1 MSRCIAASLLI
12 SLAALGATPGTAAE
26 PAPDFPEADVEFF
39 EKEVRPLLVRHCYEC
54 HSADAEEAAGSLR
67 LDSRAAI
74 LAGGDTGAA
83 IEAGNPE
90 KSLLIDA
97 INWGEL
103 YEMPPKT
110 KMPDA
115 EIAVLTRWVK
125 MGAPWPKEEAAPEF
139 VKKAFDIDARKSE
152 HWAWQ
157 PLSHPLPPK
166 VTHADWP
173 RDDIDRF
180 ILAKLEQNKFQPN
193 SVADKRTWLRRVYFD
208 LIGLPPTPA
217 EIDAFLADETPQA
230 KEVVVD
236 RLLAS
241 PQYGE
246 KWARHWLDLMRYGE
260 SRGHE
265 FDYDI
270 PNVHEYRDYVIRALN
285 LDLPYDQFV
294 IEHLAGDL
302 LEQPRLHP
310 DEQYNESILGTGFW
324 HLGEWV
330 HSPVDIR
337 KDEADRFDNMVDVMG
352 KSFMALTIACAR
364 CHDHKFDAI
373 SQADYYRQFG
383 FLQSSE
389 YRQVRF
395 ETMEQNGQ
403 VAAKLTDLDRHTQ
416 SGQNS
421 LLREAAAARQSNW
434 KSLFAA
440 AIAVLKT
447 KDADRAKIAEEH
459 GVRVE
464 QLSPLVRELQQAADN
479 PQHPL
484 HPFGKLASAA
494 EDQRAELVGSLTTP
508 AAQSAADMQQVIDFA
523 TATETQWRANGYAF
537 GTGPQRIGQLELS
550 AEGLP
555 QGVRTAGAAV
565 RDARWNQLARG
576 DGVQPDQGRLSGWD
590 QGGRTFRTPTF
601 ELTDG
606 RVYYLVR
613 GSGLVFAVIDSH
625 RMINGPLHGASLH
638 SFNIDPKEGPR
649 WITQDL
655 RDYQGH
661 RIHLEFTPKDDQ
673 PLEVLQVAE
682 GAVTPTYA
690 APSTGSFVA
699 AKLAGQPLTDEAL
712 SAAFAASLLDAIGN
726 AQQTAA
732 APLADWVVKNRAL
745 AFDHDRD
752 LDVKLRQLAAD
763 HQAKQT
769 ELVSQIRFRS
779 RMAPAMWDGSGE
791 NERVMIRGAT
801 RNLGDEA
808 QRGLPVALGG
818 SHEFD
823 ALGSGRLQMAQQMMS
838 PDNPFASRVIVNRLW
853 HHLTGRGIVAS
864 VDNFGVLGEEPT
876 HPELLDYLSNE
887 FIADGWSMKRMIR
900 RIVLTQTYAMS
911 SEPGG
916 PEETLDP
923 DNKLLHRMRIRR
935 LTGEAIRDEV
945 LAISGRLDRQMY
957 GHSVPTYL
965 TEFMQGRGRPASG
978 PIDGNGRRSVY
989 LSIRR
994 NFLSPTMLAFDVPQP
1009 ASTVGKRN
1017 QSNVPAQALI
1027 LLNDPMI
1034 YAEAQRWGAAVA
1046 RQEAPHWDSAVAH
1059 QEESREKRIEA
1070 MFVTA
1075 LGRPPFDAE
1084 AAAVSAYFAE
1094 RAEQMQL
1101 SPEAASAHPEIWGDV
1116 AHALFNVKDFIY
1128 LR

>member
-1 MSRCIAASLLI
+1 MSRYIAASLFV
-12 SLAALGATPGTAAE
+12 SLAVVWATPGQTAE
-26 PAPDFPEADVEFF
+26 PAPEFPDAHLEFF

-54 HSADAEEAAGSLR
+54 HSADAEEPAGSLL

-74 LAGGDTGAA
+74 LTGGDSGAA
-83 IEAGNPE
+83 IEVGNPAE
-90 KSLLIDA
+90 SLLVDA
-97 INWGEL
+97 INWDDL
-103 YEMPPKT
+103 YEMPPNT
-110 KMPDA
+110 KMPAA
-115 EIAVLTRWVK
+115 EIAILTRWVK
-125 MGAPWPKEEAAPEF
+125 MGAPWPKEEAPEF
-139 VKKAFDIDARKSE
+139 VKKAFDIDARKSQ

-166 VTHADWP
+166 VSQADWP
-173 RDDIDRF
+173 LDDIDRF
-180 ILAKLEQNKFQPN
+180 ILAKLEQAKFEPN
-193 SVADKRTWLRRVYFD
+193 APADKRTWLRRVTFD

-217 EIDAFLADETPQA
+217 EIDAYLADESPQA
-230 KEVVVD
+230 KETVVD

-241 PQYGE
+241 PRYGE
-246 KWARHWLDLMRYGE
+246 KWGRHWLDLMRYGE

-265 FDYDI
+265 FDYNI

-285 LDLPYDQFV
+285 QDLPYNQLV

-302 LEQPRLHP
+302 LEEPRLHP
-310 DEQYNESILGTGFW
+310 DQHYNESILGTGFW

-395 ETMEQNGQ
+395 ETMAHNDQ
-403 VAAKLTDLDRHTQ
+403 VADQLAKLDQQTQ
-416 SGQNS
+416 TT
-421 LLREAAAARQSNW
+421 LTAALREAAAARQSNW
-434 KSLFAA
+434 KSLLSA
-440 AIAVLKT
+440 AIAVLQT
-447 KDADRAKIAEEH
+447 KDADRAAIAQEH

-464 QLSPLVRELQQAADN
+464 QLSPLVRELQQASGE

-484 HPFGKLASAA
+484 HLFGKLATSGD
-494 EDQRAELVGSLTTP
+494 DQRKEAFDSLAFTP
-508 AAQSAADMQQVIDFA
+508 LDGEFPNHQHLIDFNF
-523 TATETQWRANGYAF
+523 ATEAQWRTNGYAF
-537 GTGPQRIGQLELS
+537 GTSPQRIGQLQLS
-550 AEGLP
+550 GKGMPE
-555 QGVRTAGAAV
+555 GVRLAGAAV
-565 RDARWNQLARG
+565 RDARWNRLARA
-576 DGVQPDQGRLSGWD
+576 DGVEPDQGRHGKWE
-590 QGGRTFRTPTF
+590 QAGRTIRTPTF
-601 ELTDG
+601 ELADG

-613 GSGLVFAVIDSH
+613 GSGNVFAVIDSH
-625 RMINGPLHGASLH
+625 RMINGPLHGASLK
-638 SFNIDPKEGPR
+638 SFHFDAAEGPR
-649 WITQDL
+649 WVTHDL

-661 RIHLEFTPKDDQ
+661 RIHLEFSPDGDA
-673 PLEVLQVAE
+673 PLEILQVAE
-682 GAVTPTYA
+682 GDACPTYA
-690 APSTGSFVA
+690 PPTTGKFIA
-699 AKLAGQPLTDEAL
+699 AKLKDQPLTDETIAE
-712 SAAFAASLLDAIGN
+712 AFAASLLDATAAIGDP
-726 AQQTAA
+726 TRDEA
-732 APLADWVVKNRAL
+732 APLADWLVQSRAI

-752 LDVKLRQLAAD
+752 LDMKLRQIAAD
-763 HQAKQT
+763 HQAQET
-769 ELVSQIRFRS
+769 ELIDQIRFRS

-808 QRGLPVALGG
+808 KRGLPVAFGG

-823 ALGSGRLQMAQQMMS
+823 ALGSGRLQMAHEMMS
-838 PDNPFASRVIVNRLW
+838 PTNPFASRVIVNRLW
-853 HHLTGRGIVAS
+853 HHLLGRGIVGS

-887 FIADGWSMKRMIR
+887 FIADDWSMKRMIR

-911 SEPGG
+911 SELGG
-916 PEETLDP
+916 PEETADP
-923 DNKLLHRMRIRR
+923 NNKLLHRMRIRR

-945 LAISGRLDRQMY
+945 LAISGRLDTQMY
-957 GHSVPTYL
+957 GRSVPTYL

-978 PIDGNGRRSVY
+978 PIDGDGRRTIY

-994 NFLSPTMLAFDVPQP
+994 NFLSPTLLAFDVPQP

-1034 YAEAQRWGAAVA
+1034 YAEAQRWGGQVAAQA
-1046 RQEAPHWDSAVAH
+1046 EPRAD
-1059 QEESREKRIEA
+1059 RIAA

-1075 LGRPPFDAE
+1075 FGRLPHEAE
-1084 AAAVSAYFAE
+1084 ANAATAYFAE
-1094 RAEQMQL
+1094 RAAQRQL
-1101 SPEAASAHPEIWGDV
+1101 TPEAADANPEIWGDL